1 MILDFIFPSPAL
13 KTLPIGTAYAVWTGI
28 YLTSSPIL
36 DFADLFKPD
45 TAHRPLYFFSPFVY
59 RTRPSFFSRFINAL
73 IPGLRF
79 SLYYRSDKTDEILL
93 MAIRYSEGCFPAKIL
108 GVAKAAEFRLT
119 ETAYAPRHSLPKH
132 SHEHACFVVV
142 LRGTFSETYESNSR
156 ECEPLTI
163 IFRPPHEIHR
173 DIFSNRSARCL
184 NIEVS
189 EQWLGRVSAYSRAL
203 NHSADF
209 RGHTFSKLATRL
221 DREYRQMDEASPLM
235 IEGLLLEIVA
245 ESARRAACSTA
256 AGRPPCWLARA
267 EEMIRAHFSEPLTL
281 TGIAAAVD
289 AHPLHLSA
297 LFRQTYG
304 CTVGEYTRRLRI
316 EFAAFELSRSER
328 PIIEIALAAGFYDQ
342 SHFSRTFKRHTGL
355 TPAAY
360 RAIHSAT

>member
-1 MILDFIFPSPAL
+1 
-13 KTLPIGTAYAVWTGI
+13 
-28 YLTSSPIL
+28 
-36 DFADLFKPD
+36 
-45 TAHRPLYFFSPFVY
+45 
-59 RTRPSFFSRFINAL
+59 
-73 IPGLRF
+73 
-79 SLYYRSDKTDEILL
+79 

-108 GVAKAAEFRLT
+108 GAAKAAEFRLT
-119 ETAYAPRHSLPKH
+119 ETSYAPRHSLPKH

-142 LRGTFSETYESNSR
+142 LRGTFSETYESNAR
-156 ECEPLTI
+156 ECDPFTV

-173 DIFSNRSARCL
+173 DIFSDRGARCL

-189 EQWLGRVSAYSRAL
+189 EQWLGRVSVYSRAL
-203 NHSADF
+203 DHSADF
-209 RGHTFSKLATRL
+209 RGHPFMRLAARL

-235 IEGLLLEIVA
+235 IESLLLEIVA
-245 ESARRAACSTA
+245 ESSRRAAHPP
-256 AGRPPCWLARA
+256 AGGQPPRWLACA

-281 TGIAAAVD
+281 TDIAAAVD

-304 CTVGEYTRRLRI
+304 CTVGEYSRRLRV
-316 EFAAFELSRSER
+316 EFAASELSRSER

-360 RAIHSAT
+360 RAVHSAT